1 MVLAYIDPGSGSM
14 VAQLAVAGAA
24 GVAVAVKVAW
34 RKTAGRIRGQD
45 SHAADE
51 VASER

>member
-14 VAQLAVAGAA
+14 IAQLAVAGAA

-34 RKTAGRIRGQD
+34 RKTAGRIRGRD
-45 SHAADE
+45 GHAADE
-51 VASER
+51 VADDC